1 MLKGRS
7 TGEHDLVT
15 VAAVILAAGAGTRF
29 NRSNP
34 ATGPGA
40 KLLHPLRGRPMVRWV
55 IDAAIGAGLDEVVVV
70 AGAADLAGVVPPGVK
85 LLHNGAWAEG
95 QASSL
100 RCGLEWCA
108 SRGHDRAVVGLG
120 DQPGL
125 APAAWRKVAHAPGGP
140 IVFATYDGRRGHP
153 VGLDTE
159 VWHRLPVSGEEGAR
173 GLARRHP
180 ELVDEVACTGSPDDI
195 DSTEDVTPWS

>member
-1 MLKGRS
+1 
-7 TGEHDLVT
+7 VT

-29 NRSNP
+29 NRSDH
-34 ATGPGA
+34 AAGPGA
-40 KLLHPLRGRPMVRWV
+40 KLLFPLRGRPMVRWV
-55 IDAAIGAGLDEVVVV
+55 IDSAAHADLDEVVVV
-70 AGAADLAGVVPPGVK
+70 AGAADLEGVVPSDVT
-85 LLHNGAWAEG
+85 LLRNGAWATG

-100 RCGLEWCA
+100 RCALEWCA
-108 SRGHDRAVVGLG
+108 DRGHDRAVVGLG

-125 APAAWRKVAHAPGGP
+125 TSEAWREVARAPGGP

-153 VGLDTE
+153 VGLDAE

-173 GLARRHP
+173 ELARRHP

-195 DSTEDVTPWS
+195 DSPEDVTPWS

>member
-1 MLKGRS
+1 M
-7 TGEHDLVT
+7 T
-15 VAAVILAAGAGTRF
+15 VAAVILAAGAGRRF
-29 NRSNP
+29 SRSDP
-34 ATGPGA
+34 AAAPGA
-40 KLLHPLRGRPMVRWV
+40 KLLFPLHGRPVVRWV
-55 IDAAIGAGLDEVVVV
+55 IDAAAGAGLDEVVVV
-70 AGAADLAGVVPPGVK
+70 AGAAGLEGVVPTGVT
-85 LLHNGAWAEG
+85 LLRNEGWTAG

-100 RCGLEWCA
+100 RCALEWCA
-108 SRGHDRAVVGLG
+108 EQGHDRAVVGLG

-125 APAAWRKVAHAPGGP
+125 TPEAWRQVAWAAGGP

-153 VGLDTE
+153 VGLDAE

-195 DSTEDVTPWS
+195 DSPEDVTPWS